1 MDESLLQQGL
11 DLMLFG
17 MLTVVLFLS
26 LLVFATSALS
36 ALVRRFGPPAPVLA
50 PTAATRAGAAP
61 ADGPSPAV
69 VAAITAAIAR
79 HRHVTATQRASSTVA
94 TATYATATDT
104 AATHTAATG
113 AAATDKEGP

>member
-26 LLVFATSALS
+26 LLVLATSALS
-36 ALVRRFGPPAPVLA
+36 ALVRRFGPPVAVPAPAAA
-50 PTAATRAGAAP
+50 PRGAAAP
-61 ADGPSPAV
+61 AAGPSPAV

-79 HRHVTATQRASSTVA
+79 HRHA
-94 TATYATATDT
+94 TATHHAASTD
-104 AATHTAATG
+104 AAKTDVTSTDAASTE
-113 AAATDKEGP
+113 KEGS

>member
-26 LLVFATSALS
+26 LLVLATSALS
-36 ALVRRFGPPAPVLA
+36 ALIRRFGPPVAVP
-50 PTAATRAGAAP
+50 AP
-61 ADGPSPAV
+61 AAVPQRASGSAQGPSPAV

-79 HRHVTATQRASSTVA
+79 HRQA
-94 TATYATATDT
+94 TATHLVTSTDVT
-104 AATHTAATG
+104 TTDVTT
-113 AAATDKEGP
+113 TDKEGS

>member
-26 LLVFATSALS
+26 LLVLATSALS
-36 ALVRRFGPPAPVLA
+36 ALVRRFGPPVPVPAP
-50 PTAATRAGAAP
+50 AAP
-61 ADGPSPAV
+61 SRATSTPAGGPSPAV

-79 HRHVTATQRASSTVA
+79 HRQA
-94 TATYATATDT
+94 TATRRATSTD
-104 AATHTAATG
+104 AASTY
-113 AAATDKEGP
+113 KEGS